1 MTNVSL
7 IYILSTELNKENIFT
22 QPHDNLDRAMSTVS
36 PADWSK
42 RRQRSQTIGLEEDVE
57 TGAATTPKA
66 NQQVPQALFASFRGD
81 LQSVIG
87 SFNRRDSLHV
97 TEGTRVALRQDAEG
111 QWAWAFVPPATLDE
125 GVRDEG
131 TWPRDVNVTGYNSN
145 LNTKAGTKL
154 MNVYRCIRTI
164 SRDEWDQYKCDAQH
178 FHCYIPRPPA
188 IPIVKLRDNS
198 RATPLTPP
206 SPTPVPEPA
215 PRPNRK
221 RRLSDTGF
229 STAKGSRRVKT
240 EEPPSKRPKVII
252 DLEDDVSSSPSESDG
267 EVEEIINIRPQR
279 PQHTKPNSKGK
290 GRNHCSPNLGSRPFD
305 VVEELRRLGITL
317 PPRLPDY
324 TRGTSKPPEMKT
336 SMDTDPIGQVKRRRT
351 SNADKERIITLDD
364 SLTESSDHD
373 RSNAKRARHLS
384 PGTLQRE
391 ANQKLRERKLREEQR
406 RQQFGGSSLTP
417 LQTANRT
424 MRRQPN
430 EKDFWGSVD
439 FSSLKGQQFEVEELP
454 APQGSPTTSEVSEG
468 ESGDEK
474 TESEDE
480 FFHSPESE
488 PQPEDELD
496 PARSAAIEESRRKL
510 AELEKDRPIWEAA
523 GLKREL
529 AETQRR
535 LREEKERADRLA
547 RKESERLEKIRLEQ
561 LAEQARRARKDGE
574 EEARRRKWAE
584 DMAKAQKRA
593 QEARRKLAEEAERLR
608 EQQRR
613 SEWRYFEEFLG
624 TGGWQYG
631 TGSARFPGWGGA
643 GGPSSYTRA
652 GASASPSKN
661 TNPNGWT
668 PRKALEQYN
677 KLAAEFD
684 SLRVSESTPL
694 NMSKIPWPVLHAPGY
709 TLAQVDWNSVEAF
722 FSQAEMMLGGKK
734 SAAWKEL
741 LKSSARRFHPDRW
754 RARGLIGP
762 HGGGQ
767 EVEERVNDVA
777 KVLNPLYKEV
787 S

>member
-1 MTNVSL
+1 
-7 IYILSTELNKENIFT
+7 
-22 QPHDNLDRAMSTVS
+22 MSTVS
-36 PADWSK
+36 PAGWSE
-42 RRQRSQTIGLEEDVE
+42 RRQRSQTIELEEDVE
-57 TGAATTPKA
+57 TSTPATPKA
-66 NQQVPQALFASFRGD
+66 NRQAPQALFASFRGD

-87 SFNRRDSLHV
+87 SVNGRDSLHV
-97 TEGTRVALRQDAEG
+97 TEGTRIALRQDAEG

-131 TWPRDVNVTGYNSN
+131 TWPRPVDIMGYDRN
-145 LNTKAGTKL
+145 LYTKAGTRL
-154 MNVYRCIRTI
+154 MNVYRDIRAI
-164 SRDEWDQYKCDAQH
+164 SRDEWDQYKCNAQV
-178 FHCYIPRPPA
+178 FQCYIPRPPA
-188 IPIVKLRDNS
+188 IPTVKLRDNS

-206 SPTPVPEPA
+206 SPSPVPEPT
-215 PRPNRK
+215 PRPSRK

-229 STAKGSRRVKT
+229 PTKKGSKRVKT
-240 EEPPSKRPKVII
+240 SEPPSKRPNVVI
-252 DLEDDVSSSPSESDG
+252 DLEDDVSYVSPSPSTSDG
-267 EVEEIINIRPQR
+267 EVEEIINVRPQR
-279 PQHTKPNSKGK
+279 LPQRTKPNSKGK
-290 GRNHCSPNLGSRPFD
+290 GRDHRSSYLGPRPFD
-305 VVEELRRLGITL
+305 DVFEGLRSLGIPL
-317 PPRLPDY
+317 PSPLPDY
-324 TRGTSKPPEMKT
+324 TRGSSKPPEMKT
-336 SMDTDPIGQVKRRRT
+336 SMDTDPTGQVKRRRT
-351 SNADKERIITLDD
+351 SNTDKKPIITLDG
-364 SLTESSDHD
+364 SFTESPEHD

-384 PGTLQRE
+384 PDTLQRE
-391 ANQKLRERKLREEQR
+391 ANQRLRERKLREEQR
-406 RQQFGGSSLTP
+406 RQYLGSSLSTP

-424 MRRQPN
+424 ARHKPN
-430 EKDFWGSVD
+430 EKDFWSSVD
-439 FSSLKGQQFEVEELP
+439 FSSLKGQQFEVDESLV
-454 APQGSPTTSEVSEG
+454 PQGQPTIPEVNEDRESSDG
-468 ESGDEK
+468 ETDESK
-474 TESEDE
+474 LDEDE

-488 PQPEDELD
+488 PQPDDELD
-496 PARSAAIEESRRKL
+496 PARLAAIEESRRKL
-510 AELEKDRPIWEAA
+510 ADLEKDRPIWEAA
-523 GLKREL
+523 ELKREL

-561 LAEQARRARKDGE
+561 LAEQARRARKQAD

-584 DMAKAQKRA
+584 DAAKAQKRA
-593 QEARRKLAEEAERLR
+593 QEARRKLTEEAERVR

-624 TGGWQYG
+624 TSGWQYG
-631 TGSARFPGWGGA
+631 TGSTRFPNWAGA

-668 PRKALEQYN
+668 PRKALDQYN
-677 KLAAEFD
+677 KLSAEFD
-684 SLRVSESTPL
+684 SLRVSESAPL
-694 NMSKIPWPVLHAPGY
+694 NMSKVPWPVLHAPGY

-741 LKSSARRFHPDRW
+741 LKNSARRFHPDRW